1 MPTCPVSMAYGWG
14 FGFVVL
20 CLLHIAHTQRGPA
33 GHIEFYSDYGRN
45 HDEERVSL
53 ASVSQRI
60 VFNKSFMVVN

>member
-1 MPTCPVSMAYGWG
+1 M
-14 FGFVVL
+14 VL

-53 ASVSQRI
+53 ASVGQGI
-60 VFNKSFMVVN
+60 VFNKSFMIVD